1 MLIVCRRCL
10 NEGFAVKISGV
21 SQNASN
27 IQPVS
32 NDSKEYAKK
41 WRDFVGASPYGDVL
55 QVLEWG
61 TVKKPEYI
69 PLPVA
74 IEKDGKF
81 EATCLVFKKSLPGG
95 RCYFY
100 LSRGPILDWNNE
112 KVVREMFVK
121 LRELGKTH
129 KALYIRTDPCVL
141 DESTQVKDLLR
152 SIGFEESTEPKGLF
166 GGLQPRCNMKLDIS
180 APIEEVFEK
189 KFESKWRYNTRL
201 ATKKGVTV
209 NGDLGR
215 EGLKIFHD
223 IYKVT
228 SERNGFTGY
237 SLAYFQKMWDA
248 LEPTGIIKVFV
259 TYHEEQP
266 LSSAISFVLGD
277 KAWYMFGA
285 SSNEKRNLMPNHL
298 MQWTMMQWAK
308 ENGAASYDFRGVP
321 DPNMH
326 DIPAHEEGLVK
337 FKTGFGAEMVRYIGE
352 YDLILRPAEYRLWTQ
367 TRPKL
372 VAALKKMRK

>member
-1 MLIVCRRCL
+1 
-10 NEGFAVKISGV
+10 V
-21 SQNASN
+21 SLSKVVSVTEQN
-27 IQPVS
+27 
-32 NDSKEYAKK
+32 SKEYAKK

-55 QVLEWG
+55 QTLEWG
-61 TVKKPEYI
+61 AVKKPELI
-69 PLPVA
+69 PIAVA
-74 IEKDGKF
+74 IEEDG
-81 EATCLVFKKSLPGG
+81 ELQATCLVFKKSLPAG
-95 RCYFY
+95 RSTLY

-112 KVVREMFVK
+112 KLVRDMFAK
-121 LRELGKTH
+121 LREVGKTH

-141 DESTQVKDLLR
+141 DETPKVKELLT
-152 SIGFEESTEPKGLF
+152 SMGFAESSEAKGLF

-189 KFESKWRYNTRL
+189 KFEAKWRYNTRL

-209 NGDLGR
+209 RDDLGR

-228 SERNGFTGY
+228 SARNGFTGY

-248 LEPTGIIKVFV
+248 LEPAGIIKLFV

-266 LSSAISFVLGD
+266 LSAAISFVLGD

-308 ENGAASYDFRGVP
+308 ERGADSYDFRGVP

-352 YDLILRPAEYRLWTQ
+352 YDLILRPTEYKLWSQ

-372 VAALKKMRK
+372 VAAIKKIKK